1 MIRRPTENL
10 KTSHASGDTSDPALP
25 RISRRQLR
33 NVAICARSADVAALA
48 VLLGRRLNSKPAS
61 RPVLEQRF
69 ELHVA
74 CRDLPGGLASR
85 EDGKE
90 LAEAMTLE
98 LKLETHARAR
108 LPQRLDGHRANRA
121 HRAIGAAK
129 GRLAWGLMLGDLVGD
144 VPCPARNLASLKHS
158 RPDARRPVRLDLDAH
173 QRVLP

>member
-1 MIRRPTENL
+1 VL
-10 KTSHASGDTSDPALP
+10 A
-25 RISRRQLR
+25 QL
-33 NVAICARSADVAALA
+33 L
-48 VLLGRRLNSKPAS
+48 
-61 RPVLEQRF
+61 

-74 CRDLPGGLASR
+74 CRALLGRLASR

-108 LPQRLDGHRANRA
+108 LPQRLDGHRADRA

-129 GRLAWGLMLGDLVGD
+129 GRLGWGLMLGDLVGD
-144 VPCPARNLASLKHS
+144 VPCPARNLASLKPS

-173 QRVLP
+173 ERVLPLAVTVELVEVGEHFLGGTIDLDAVLDHCPS

>member
-1 MIRRPTENL
+1 
-10 KTSHASGDTSDPALP
+10 HALGDTSDPALP

-74 CRDLPGGLASR
+74 CRDLSGRLASR

-90 LAEAMTLE
+90 LAEAMPLE

-108 LPQRLDGHRANRA
+108 LPNGSTVTVPT
-121 HRAIGAAK
+121 
-129 GRLAWGLMLGDLVGD
+129 GRTGPA
-144 VPCPARNLASLKHS
+144 VPRKEALRGGSCSVNS
-158 RPDARRPVRLDLDAH
+158 
-173 QRVLP
+173 